1 MDLVSILIT
10 PQVLAIAAATVAVI
24 YFLGQIPLRRSKL
37 VHARWWRRILPL
49 LPLAIGVVM
58 AFLPGVLPK
67 EVALSKGW
75 GTNVLVGLWSGLVAS
90 HGRAVFKRLVLDKLE
105 PKE

>member
-10 PQVLAIAAATVAVI
+10 PQVLAIAAATVALI
-24 YFLGQIPLRRSKL
+24 YFLGQIPFRRSKL
-37 VHARWWRRILPL
+37 VNARWWRRLLPL
-49 LPLAIGVVM
+49 LPLAMGVGM
-58 AFLPGVLPK
+58 AFLPGVLPAD
-67 EVALSKGW
+67 VSLSKGW

-90 HGRAVFKRLVLDKLE
+90 QGRAVFKRLVVDKLE